1 MRHPEQCV
9 NVPSRPVDDL
19 HCNGTAFRPAALPT
33 ALAAAPAARLGALG
47 LALALLSGCASP
59 TCSNPY
65 VLDFLDHADRQA
77 DLAHIG
83 LLRGSARTAPGAGP
97 DQLSCSIWEQVRTP
111 GTRALQLR
119 PQYYQ
124 IRHVSDGWQIAP

>member
-1 MRHPEQCV
+1 MRHPERCV
-9 NVPSRPVDDL
+9 NV
-19 HCNGTAFRPAALPT
+19 AALPVYHLHRRS
-33 ALAAAPAARLGALG
+33 AAHRVAGPVAAPATPVAATLGALG
-47 LALALLSGCASP
+47 LVLAVLSGCASP

-77 DLAHIG
+77 DLAHVG

-111 GTRALQLR
+111 GAGTVRLR

-124 IRHVSDGWQIAP
+124 LRHVSDGWQIAP

>member
-1 MRHPEQCV
+1 MRHPERCV

-19 HCNGTAFRPAALPT
+19 HFNGTAHSPATLPAALQ
-33 ALAAAPAARLGALG
+33 AAPAARLGALG

-77 DLAHIG
+77 DLAHVG

-97 DQLSCSIWEQVRTP
+97 DQLSCSIWEQIRTP
-111 GTRALQLR
+111 GTRAVQLR

-124 IRHVSDGWQIAP
+124 MRHVSDGWQIAP